1 MSFPYYTSGHGDCA
15 GVKQMSMAGSQPKR
29 QASPAAATT
38 TLSFTSVAASIN
50 SSFGEADTLKTK
62 TEAFCSNGHLISR
75 LYICHRVRFCC
86 CSDQRPYCDPRDSSR
101 VKVRSGQLK
110 VVSKRSRKPIIMY
123 PPFRQTY
130 IPTAPFCIHVYCR
143 SPYYISLS
151 LTHSGKQDF
160 TLFIWKKKW
169 TG

>member
-1 MSFPYYTSGHGDCA
+1 
-15 GVKQMSMAGSQPKR
+15 MSMAGSQPKR

-38 TLSFTSVAASIN
+38 TLSFTSVVASIN

-75 LYICHRVRFCC
+75 LYICHRVRFCS
-86 CSDQRPYCDPRDSSR
+86 CSDQRPYCDPRDSIR
-101 VKVRSGQLK
+101 VKVSSGQLK

-130 IPTAPFCIHVYCR
+130 IATAPFCIHVYCR
-143 SPYYISLS
+143 SPYYISFPDTFWETRLHS
-151 LTHSGKQDF
+151 LYLEEEMDRIIITTAVPSFGV
-160 TLFIWKKKW
+160 
-169 TG
+169 